1 MDATTQP
8 EPVELPPPVLAGE
21 GVDRAK
27 EAWNVNPTI
36 EYLETIEVSK

>member
-1 MDATTQP
+1 MDTTQP
-8 EPVELPPPVLAGE
+8 PQPLELAPPVLAGE

-36 EYLETIEVSK
+36 EYLETVGVTT